1 MMRTRALGGLVV
13 ALGGWASS
21 SCAPS
26 GFPGASLVTSV
37 RILASSADRPD
48 VTPGSPVNVR
58 VLAYDGRTTKPAPM
72 TTHWIP
78 FVCKDPPDDAY
89 YACFGQF
96 AGGGPGDGGPSA
108 APVFVTPCDG
118 GSGDSGAPQGGL
130 QPGVDLGLSLPSG
143 DCASF
148 TMPDDAI
155 SAHSNNPPPPV
166 PYGLAILFNIACAGR
181 LELVPLDPNNAQAP
195 PIGCFDAQHNLLGPS
210 DYVFGFTRVY
220 AYKNNPNTNPSIESV
235 HAAGASYAETDA
247 GQADGGPIPD
257 QMLSINADG
266 TTATISPDCST
277 GTCSGI
283 DIGPVVPASS
293 QEVDNSGAAPQK
305 EQIWAEFFSTFGS
318 FTDDVRLLYDVNG
331 PVIPSGRDKENQ
343 FQAPIHAGDGM
354 IWIVVHDNRG
364 GASWVA
370 VPVTVP

>member
-1 MMRTRALGGLVV
+1 MKWMRALGGLVV

-37 RILASSADRPD
+37 RILASSADQPNAA
-48 VTPGSPVNVR
+48 PGAAVNVR

-72 TTHWIP
+72 TIHWVP
-78 FVCKDPPDDAY
+78 FVCKDPPNDAY

-96 AGGGPGDGGPSA
+96 AGGGAADAGAGA
-108 APVFVTPCDG
+108 APAFVTACDG
-118 GSGDSGAPQGGL
+118 GSGGSGVPQGGL
-130 QPGVDLGLSLPSG
+130 QPGVDLGPFLPSG
-143 DCASF
+143 DCATF
-148 TMPDDAI
+148 VMPVDVI
-155 SAHSNNPPPPV
+155 SARSNVPQPPV
-166 PYGLAILFNIACAGR
+166 PYGLAILFNIACAGH
-181 LELVPLDPNNAQAP
+181 LELVPLDPSNVQAP
-195 PIGCFDAQHNLLGPS
+195 PIGCFDEHHNRLGAS

-220 AYKNNPNTNPSIESV
+220 AYKNNPNANPIIDSI
-235 HAAGASYAETDA
+235 HAEGAHYAE
-247 GQADGGPIPD
+247 ADGGPIPND
-257 QMLSINADG
+257 MLSINADG

-283 DIGPVVPASS
+283 HIGPVVPASS

-318 FTDDVRLLYDVNG
+318 FTDDVRLLYDVSG
-331 PVIPSGRDKENQ
+331 VVSRTGRDPENQ
-343 FQAPIHAGDGM
+343 FQPPTQSGDGM
-354 IWIVVHDNRG
+354 IWIIVHDNRG

-370 VPVTVP
+370 VPVKVP